1 MDEWRPAICAPKE
14 VASGGRKF
22 LTSWLYGPPQA
33 RASQENG
40 AGAESADNRPEL
52 EEKDVLLAP
61 KMPLCL
67 GSVVHP
73 DHKKFLAQAKE
84 LKAGGM
90 LDNQIAMTLDAYLQK
105 EFKES
110 VAKSKGDETTP
121 APKAPPP
128 ITVNVVKKYLD
139 RSDLQETKAA
149 ADSKAAGGGVTA
161 PAGQSP

>member
-1 MDEWRPAICAPKE
+1 MYRSHRHK
-14 VASGGRKF
+14 
-22 LTSWLYGPPQA
+22 
-33 RASQENG
+33 ASQENG
-40 AGAESADNRPEL
+40 ANAESGDKGGADNRSEL

-105 EFKES
+105 E
-110 VAKSKGDETTP
+110 
-121 APKAPPP
+121 
-128 ITVNVVKKYLD
+128 
-139 RSDLQETKAA
+139 
-149 ADSKAAGGGVTA
+149 
-161 PAGQSP
+161 